1 MVKQQDF
8 STAKTHD
15 CKGFSNGNARASKI
29 SASTAYDTCRE
40 QLSPFGGLLAL
51 IKFWD
56 LLKFDQMFHELYRPP
71 RRRSAMGDWGM
82 VAGVLMLLFI
92 GFNRLWHFTY
102 VRLDSLLCGFFH
114 LNRLPVASTYWRY
127 VDSLGI
133 NQANSLVNL
142 MTALRQR
149 FWQLCGLRFHKLHIN
164 LDTTVET
171 LYGHQQGGRK
181 GHNPS
186 HRGKKGY
193 RPVLAFIEQ
202 TRECLLGRLRKG
214 DTLSGKEAAA
224 FIHKLKRQLP
234 TETQPVLLRGDGEF
248 LSWDSVAAAT
258 QEGFEFI
265 FGNKVCQPVFESSR
279 WYRPYKRAVAEYNSC
294 LYRPMGW
301 SRPGRFVAMR
311 IPKEQPQKSSQP
323 AQQLL
328 FDEER
333 FTHRVFCTNL
343 RTSAHKAI
351 GIYDRRADVENL
363 IGEVKREG
371 LDAIPSAKFNTN
383 AAFFQLV
390 LLAYNIWR
398 YFKLLAQQS
407 LEVEQ
412 NTDSR
417 PAPGSPMRGLQ
428 THTNRIGRLRLLL
441 IAAKVVFSSNRHKLR
456 YSIHDA
462 RTPTMIG
469 FLKFLD
475 RLRSRPWP
483 WRVNKATCDQLMAA

>member
-1 MVKQQDF
+1 MVKQQHF
-8 STAKTHD
+8 STAKTQN
-15 CKGFSNGNARASKI
+15 CKGFSKSNARASKI
-29 SASTAYDTCRE
+29 NASTAYDTCRE
-40 QLSPFGGLLAL
+40 PLSPFGGLLAL
-51 IKFWD
+51 IKFLD
-56 LLKFDQMFHELYRPP
+56 LIKFKQLVHDVYRPP
-71 RRRSAMGDWGM
+71 CRRPHMGDYGM
-82 VAGVLMLLFI
+82 LAGVLMLLFI

-102 VRLDSLLCGFFH
+102 VRLDSLLCGYFH
-114 LNRLPVASTYWRY
+114 LTRLPAASTYWRY

-142 MTALRQR
+142 MSALRQR
-149 FWQLCGLRFHKLHIN
+149 IWKLCELRYAQLHIN

-214 DTLSGKEAAA
+214 ETLSGTEAAA
-224 FIHKLKRQLP
+224 FIHKLKRHLP
-234 TETQPVLLRGDGEF
+234 ADTHRVLLRGDGEF
-248 LSWDSVAAAT
+248 LSWSAVAAAT
-258 QEGFEFI
+258 CEGFEFI
-265 FGNKVCQPVFESSR
+265 FGNKVCQPVFNPRR
-279 WYRPYKRAVAEYNSC
+279 WYQPRRPTVAEYNSC
-294 LYRPMGW
+294 LYQPMGW
-301 SRPGRFVAMR
+301 SSPCRFVAMR
-311 IPKEQPQKSSQP
+311 IPKEQAAKNTLATQQP
-323 AQQLL
+323 L
-328 FDEER
+328 FDEDR
-333 FTHRVFCTNL
+333 FTYRVFCTNL

-383 AAFFQLV
+383 AAFFQLA

-407 LEVEQ
+407 LEAPTK
-412 NTDSR
+412 NGSR
-417 PAPGSPMRGLQ
+417 SAPSCPRRGLQ

-441 IAAKVVFSSNRHKLR
+441 IAAKVVFSSNRNKLR

-483 WRVNKATCDQLMAA
+483 WRTNKAVCDQLMVA

>member
-1 MVKQQDF
+1 MVKQQF
-8 STAKTHD
+8 CSIAKTHD
-15 CKGFSNGNARASKI
+15 CKGFSNGGARASKI
-29 SASTAYDTCRE
+29 NASTAYDTCRE

-51 IKFWD
+51 IKFLD
-56 LLKFDQMFHELYRPP
+56 LIQFEQLVHEHYRPP
-71 RRRSAMGDWGM
+71 GRRPIMGDWGM
-82 VAGVLMLLFI
+82 LAGILMLLFI

-102 VRLDSLLCGFFH
+102 VRLDSLLCGFFQ
-114 LNRLPVASTYWRY
+114 LDRLPAASTYWRY

-133 NQANSLVNL
+133 NQANSLVKL
-142 MTALRQR
+142 MSGLRQR
-149 FWQLCGLRFHKLHIN
+149 IWQLCDLRFHRLHIN

-214 DTLSGKEAAA
+214 ETLSGAEAAA

-234 TETQPVLLRGDGEF
+234 AGTYRVLLRGDGEF

-258 QEGFEFI
+258 QEGFQFI
-265 FGNKVCQPVFESSR
+265 FGNKVCQPVFDPRR
-279 WYRPYKRAVAEYNSC
+279 WYRPRKRRSVEYNSC
-294 LYRPMGW
+294 WYQPLGW
-301 SRPGRFVAMR
+301 SRPCRFVAMR
-311 IPKEQPQKSSQP
+311 IPKKQAEKNPQQP
-323 AQQLL
+323 L
-328 FDEER
+328 FDEDR
-333 FTHRVFCTNL
+333 FTYRVFCTNL
-343 RTSAHKAI
+343 HTAAHKAI
-351 GIYDRRADVENL
+351 AIYDRRADVENL

-398 YFKLLAQQS
+398 YFKLIAQQS
-407 LEVEQ
+407 REAEEKPGIQ
-412 NTDSR
+412 T
-417 PAPGSPMRGLQ
+417 APHSQMRGLQ

-441 IAAKVVFSSNRHKLR
+441 IAAKVVFSSNRNKLR

-469 FLKFLD
+469 FLRFLD

-483 WRVNKATCDQLMAA
+483 WRVYKPTCEPLMVT

>member
-1 MVKQQDF
+1 MVKQQVSF
-8 STAKTHD
+8 TAKTRD
-15 CKGFSNGNARASKI
+15 RKGISEHSGRANKI
-29 SASTAYDTCRE
+29 NASTDYDTCRE

-51 IKFWD
+51 IKFLD
-56 LLKFDQMFHELYRPP
+56 LIQFKQLVDEHYRAP
-71 RRRSAMGDWGM
+71 RRRPMLGDFGM
-82 VAGVLMLLFI
+82 LAGVLMLLFI

-102 VRLDSLLCGFFH
+102 VRLDSLLSGFFN
-114 LNRLPVASTYWRY
+114 LNRLPAASTYWRY

-142 MTALRQR
+142 MGGVRR
-149 FWQLCGLRFHKLHIN
+149 RVWSLCGLRFHRLHVN

-214 DTLSGKEAAA
+214 ETLSGAEAAA

-234 TETQPVLLRGDGEF
+234 FPTHRVLLRGDGEF
-248 LSWDSVAAAT
+248 LSWDSVVAAN
-258 QEGFEFI
+258 QEGFGFI
-265 FGNKVCQPVFESSR
+265 FANKVCQPVFDTRR
-279 WYRPYKRAVAEYNSC
+279 WYRARKRTAVEYNSC
-294 LYRPMGW
+294 YYQPMGW
-301 SRPGRFVAMR
+301 RQPCRFVAMR
-311 IPKEQPQKSSQP
+311 IPKEAQAKNVQQP
-323 AQQLL
+323 L
-328 FDEER
+328 FDEDR
-333 FTHRVFCTNL
+333 FTYRVFCTN
-343 RTSAHKAI
+343 RHTPAHKAI
-351 GIYDRRADVENL
+351 AVYDRRADVENL

-398 YFKLLAQQS
+398 YFKLIAQQS
-407 LEVEQ
+407 QQTEKKPRVQ
-412 NTDSR
+412 AAAS
-417 PAPGSPMRGLQ
+417 SPMRGLQ
-428 THTNRIGRLRLLL
+428 THTNRIGRLRLLM
-441 IAAKVVFSSNRHKLR
+441 IAAKVVFSSNRNKLR
-456 YSIHDA
+456 YSIHDS

-469 FLKFLD
+469 FLQFLD
-475 RLRSRPWP
+475 RLRSRSWP
-483 WRVNKATCDQLMAA
+483 WRLHKIAGDQPMLA

>member
-1 MVKQQDF
+1 MVKQQF
-8 STAKTHD
+8 SSTAETIN
-15 CKGFSNGNARASKI
+15 CKGFSKPSARSSKI
-29 SASTAYDTCRE
+29 NASTAYDTCRE

-56 LLKFDQMFHELYRPP
+56 LIQFKQLVDKHYRPP
-71 RRRSAMGDWGM
+71 RRRTILGDWGM
-82 VAGVLMLLFI
+82 LAGVLMLLFI

-102 VRLDSLLCGFFH
+102 VRIDSLLCGFFQ
-114 LNRLPVASTYWRY
+114 LERLPAASTYWRY

-142 MTALRQR
+142 MSGLRQR
-149 FWQLCGLRFHKLHIN
+149 IWQLCDLRFHRLHIN

-171 LYGHQQGGRK
+171 LYGNQQGGRK

-214 DTLSGKEAAA
+214 ETLSGAEAVA

-234 TETQPVLLRGDGEF
+234 EDTQRVLLRGDGEF
-248 LSWDSVAAAT
+248 LSWDSVVAAT
-258 QEGFEFI
+258 QEGFQFI
-265 FGNKVCQPVFESSR
+265 FGNKSCQPVFDPRR
-279 WYRPYKRAVAEYNSC
+279 WYRPRKRSPVEYNSC
-294 LYRPMGW
+294 LYQPMGYGH
-301 SRPGRFVAMR
+301 PCRFVAMR
-311 IPKEQPQKSSQP
+311 IPKEPAAKN
-323 AQQLL
+323 AQQSL
-328 FDEER
+328 FDEDR
-333 FTHRVFCTNL
+333 FTYRIFCTNL
-343 RTSAHKAI
+343 HTSAHKAI
-351 GIYDRRADVENL
+351 AIYDRRADVENL

-398 YFKLLAQQS
+398 YFKLIAQQS
-407 LEVEQ
+407 REAEAKTSIPVA
-412 NTDSR
+412 TS
-417 PAPGSPMRGLQ
+417 SPMRGLS

-441 IAAKVVFSSNRHKLR
+441 IAAKVVFSSNRNKLR

-469 FLKFLD
+469 FLRFLD

-483 WRVNKATCDQLMAA
+483 WRVHKTTGDQPMLA

>member
-8 STAKTHD
+8 STAKTRD
-15 CKGFSNGNARASKI
+15 CKEFSKGSARASKI
-29 SASTAYDTCRE
+29 NASTAYDTCSE
-40 QLSPFGGLLAL
+40 QLSAFGGLLAL
-51 IKFWD
+51 IKFLD
-56 LLKFDQMFHELYRPP
+56 LIKFEHLVHECYRPP
-71 RRRSAMGDWGM
+71 RRQPILGDYRM
-82 VAGVLMLLFI
+82 LAGVLMLLFI

-102 VRLDSLLCGFFH
+102 VRLDSLLCGFYQ
-114 LNRLPVASTYWRY
+114 LKRLPAASTYWRY
-127 VDSLGI
+127 VDSLSI

-142 MTALRQR
+142 MSGLRQR
-149 FWQLCGLRFHKLHIN
+149 VWKLCGLRFHQLHLN

-181 GHNPS
+181 GHNTS

-214 DTLSGKEAAA
+214 ETLSGPEAAA
-224 FIHKLKRQLP
+224 FIHKIKRHLP
-234 TETQPVLLRGDGEF
+234 ANCQRVLLRGDGEF
-248 LSWDSVAAAT
+248 LSRNSVAAAT

-265 FGNKVCQPVFESSR
+265 FGNKVCQPVFDEHR
-279 WYRPYKRAVAEYNSC
+279 WYRPRKQSAAEYNSC
-294 LYRPMGW
+294 LYQPMGW
-301 SRPGRFVAMR
+301 SQPCRFVAMR
-311 IPKEQPQKSSQP
+311 IPKEQASQD
-323 AQQLL
+323 AQPTQQPL

-333 FTHRVFCTNL
+333 FTYRVFCTNL

-351 GIYDRRADVENL
+351 GFYDRRADVENL

-398 YFKLLAQQS
+398 YFKLLAQLS
-407 LEVEQ
+407 LEAGAKTADRQ
-412 NTDSR
+412 PS
-417 PAPGSPMRGLQ
+417 PSPMRGLQ

-441 IAAKVVFSSNRHKLR
+441 IAAKVVFSSNRNKLR

-462 RTPTMIG
+462 RTQTMIG

-475 RLRSRPWP
+475 HLRSKPCSWCA
-483 WRVNKATCDQLMAA
+483 NKTTADQSMVA

>member
-1 MVKQQDF
+1 MVKQQF
-8 STAKTHD
+8 YSTAKTHD
-15 CKGFSNGNARASKI
+15 CKGLSQGSARTNKI
-29 SASTAYDTCRE
+29 NASTAYDTCRE

-51 IKFWD
+51 IKFLD
-56 LLKFDQMFHELYRPP
+56 LIQFKQLVDEHYRPP
-71 RRRSAMGDWGM
+71 RRRPILGDWGM
-82 VAGVLMLLFI
+82 LTGVLMLLFI

-102 VRLDSLLCGFFH
+102 VRLDSLLCGIFH
-114 LNRLPVASTYWRY
+114 LNRLPAASTYWRY

-133 NQANSLVNL
+133 NQANSLVKL
-142 MTALRQR
+142 MTGLRQR
-149 FWQLCGLRFHKLHIN
+149 IWQLCGLRFHRLHIN

-214 DTLSGKEAAA
+214 ETLSGAEAAA

-234 TETQPVLLRGDGEF
+234 AGTYRVLLLGDGEF

-258 QEGFEFI
+258 QEGFQFI
-265 FGNKVCQPVFESSR
+265 FGNKVCQPVFDPRR
-279 WYRPYKRAVAEYNSC
+279 WYRPRKRRSVEYNSC
-294 LYRPMGW
+294 WYQPMGW
-301 SRPGRFVAMR
+301 RQPCRFVAMR
-311 IPKEQPQKSSQP
+311 IPKDPAAQN
-323 AQQLL
+323 AQQPL
-328 FDEER
+328 FDEDR
-333 FTHRVFCTNL
+333 FTYRIFCTNL
-343 RTSAHKAI
+343 HISAHKAI
-351 GIYDRRADVENL
+351 AIYDRRADVENL

-398 YFKLLAQQS
+398 YFKLIAQQS
-407 LEVEQ
+407 REAEEK
-412 NTDSR
+412 TDIQVATAT
-417 PAPGSPMRGLQ
+417 PARGLQ

-441 IAAKVVFSSNRHKLR
+441 IAAKVVFSSNRNKLR

-469 FLKFLD
+469 FLRFLD
-475 RLRSRPWP
+475 RLRARPWP
-483 WRVNKATCDQLMAA
+483 WRLNKATCDPLMVT